1 MPRVRLGELLLS
13 RGACTREALAAAW
26 EQQVLFGDRLGTN
39 LLAVNALDEAT
50 LAAAL
55 GAQHGVHHGTGDVLR
70 VDERVVPL
78 VPRTLCL
85 SRLVLPHHVVDR
97 TLYLLMADP
106 TDLRAI
112 DEVRFATRLKVQPIV
127 VCEARL
133 WALLS
138 TYLGESPSLRPN
150 PLATTWR
157 PRPTSTTPATADA
170 LAPADD
176 LVSEDDFNALY
187 ARTGQAGGAA
197 ALIDADTVVA
207 AAPVAELPTWNN
219 AVTRPMR
226 LPLVPGQVPPPSS
239 PSPSPSSPPSSPPSS
254 SDMLAPPRLRPVTMP
269 TLAVPTAPSAP
280 PTAAPVPSLEQAAEW
295 QRSLEHT
302 APILARP
309 GLSGAEVIELVEVVD
324 FDPETIP
331 PDAPIFIT
339 PPSSSSP
346 PPPDHSPLTFDE
358 ATRLLASANDRND
371 IAAIVLRA
379 ARARFAR
386 AALLMVHPHA
396 FVGWQGLGDGFED
409 IARVS
414 IPRDVPSVFSL
425 VASSNAHYLGPL
437 QRQPAHG
444 AWVKATGKR
453 IPRSVVVLPILVRGR
468 TVSLLVADNGH
479 DQHVD
484 GDVGE
489 LLILARHIAASW
501 ENLLARWT

>member
-13 RGACTREALAAAW
+13 RGACTHEALAAAW

-39 LLAVNALDEAT
+39 LLAVHAVDEAT

-55 GAQHGVHHGTGDVLR
+55 GAQHGVHHGSGDVLR
-70 VDERVVPL
+70 VDECVVPL
-78 VPRTLCL
+78 VPRSLCL
-85 SRLVLPHHVVDR
+85 ARLVLPHHVVDR

-106 TDLRAI
+106 TDLRVI

-133 WALLS
+133 WDLLS
-138 TYLGESPSLRPN
+138 TWLGESPSLRPN
-150 PLATTWR
+150 PLTAPWR
-157 PRPTSTTPATADA
+157 PRPTGPTTPSTEG
-170 LAPADD
+170 APIDD
-176 LVSEDDFNALY
+176 LVSEAEFNALY

-197 ALIDADTVVA
+197 ALIDADGAPTA
-207 AAPVAELPTWNN
+207 PPVAEPPTWNN

-226 LPLVPGQVPPPSS
+226 LPLVPGQVAE
-239 PSPSPSSPPSSPPSS
+239 PSSPPTAPEP
-254 SDMLAPPRLRPVTMP
+254 MLAPPRTRPA
-269 TLAVPTAPSAP
+269 TLPGLTVPASMAATTA
-280 PTAAPVPSLEQAAEW
+280 TAAPVFSLEQAQEW

-302 APILARP
+302 APSLARP
-309 GLSGAEVIELVEVVD
+309 GLPGAEVVELVEVVD
-324 FDPETIP
+324 FEPETVP
-331 PDAPIFIT
+331 PDAPMVVT
-339 PPSSSSP
+339 PP
-346 PPPDHSPLTFDE
+346 PPPDRSPVSFVE
-358 ATRLLASANDRND
+358 ATRLLASAQDRND
-371 IAAIVLRA
+371 IVGIVLRA

-396 FVGWQGLGDGFED
+396 FVGWQGLGAGFED

-414 IPRDVPSVFSL
+414 VPRDVPSVFAL
-425 VASSNAHYLGPL
+425 VADSNAHYLGPL

-501 ENLLARWT
+501 ENLLARGV

>member
-39 LLAVNALDEAT
+39 LLAVHALDEAT

-55 GAQHGVHHGTGDVLR
+55 GAQHGVHHGSGDVLR

-85 SRLVLPHHVVDR
+85 SRRVLPHHVVDR

-106 TDLRAI
+106 TDLRTI
-112 DEVRFATRLKVQPIV
+112 DEVRFASRLKVQPIV
-127 VCEARL
+127 VCEARM

-138 TYLGESPSLRPN
+138 TWLGESPSLRPN
-150 PLATTWR
+150 PLAAPWR
-157 PRPTSTTPATADA
+157 PRPAAASTTPSTEG
-170 LAPADD
+170 APVDD
-176 LVSEDDFNALY
+176 LVSEDEFNALY

-197 ALIDADTVVA
+197 ALIDADGAPPAPA
-207 AAPVAELPTWNN
+207 APPVAELPTWNN

-226 LPLVPGQVPPPSS
+226 LPLVPGQPASS
-239 PSPSPSSPPSSPPSS
+239 QPSPPTPEL
-254 SDMLAPPRLRPVTMP
+254 LAPPRVRPA
-269 TLAVPTAPSAP
+269 TLPGLSVPTSTAPTS
-280 PTAAPVPSLEQAAEW
+280 APVPTLEQAQEW

-331 PDAPIFIT
+331 PDAPIFVT
-339 PPSSSSP
+339 PSTPAP
-346 PPPDHSPLTFDE
+346 APAPDHAPLSFDE
-358 ATRLLASANDRND
+358 ATRLLASAKDRND

-396 FVGWQGLGDGFED
+396 FVGWQGLGEGFED

-414 IPRDVPSVFSL
+414 VPRDVPSVFSL
-425 VASSNAHYLGPL
+425 VATSNAHYLGPL
-437 QRQPAHG
+437 QRQAAHG

-453 IPRSVVVLPILVRGR
+453 IPRSIVVLPILVRGR

-489 LLILARHIAASW
+489 LLILSRHIAASW
-501 ENLLARWT
+501 ENLLARWA